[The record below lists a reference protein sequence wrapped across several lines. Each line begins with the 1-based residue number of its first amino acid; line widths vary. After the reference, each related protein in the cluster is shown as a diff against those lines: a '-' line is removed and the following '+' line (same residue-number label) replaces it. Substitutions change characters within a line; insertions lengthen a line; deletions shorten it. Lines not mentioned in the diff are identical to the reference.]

1 MLPMAMKI
9 IKASSLSP
17 EQKDMICQL
26 WNMEY
31 PQKLAITITAFDEFL
46 EASASQTHFLIMED
60 ETTIT
65 GWAYTFD
72 REDDRWFSIIIS
84 EAHQGKGLGHV
95 LLNLIKEKET
105 RLNGWVI
112 DHPHDRKQNGQ
123 PYRSPLSFYIKNG
136 FTTLPHARLENE
148 KISAV
153 KIEWKKQA

>member
-1 MLPMAMKI
+1 MSMKI
-9 IKASSLSP
+9 IKASMLSN

-26 WNMEY
+26 WNTEY
-31 PQKLAITITAFDEFL
+31 PQNLAITSTSFDEFL
-46 EASASQTHFLIMED
+46 EASASQSHFLILENEKD
-60 ETTIT
+60 LV

-72 REDDRWFSIIIS
+72 RESDRWFSIIIDHP
-84 EAHQGKGLGHV
+84 HQGKGLGHV

-123 PYRSPLSFYIKNG
+123 PYLSPLTFYVKNG
-136 FTTLPHARLENE
+136 FTALPHARMENE

-153 KIEWKKQA
+153 KIEWKK

>member
-1 MLPMAMKI
+1 MSMKI
-9 IKASSLSP
+9 TKATKLSA
-17 EQKDMICQL
+17 ELKDMICQL

-31 PQKLAITITAFDEFL
+31 PQKLAITPTAFDEFL
-46 EASASQTHFLIMED
+46 EASASQTHFLIMENEKD
-60 ETTIT
+60 LA

-72 REDDRWFSIIIS
+72 RDGDRWFSIIIS
-84 EAHQGKGLGHV
+84 HAHQGKGLGHV

-105 RLNGWVI
+105 QLNGWVI

-123 PYRSPLSFYIKNG
+123 PYLSPLSFYVKNG
-136 FTTLPHARLENE
+136 FTALPDTRLENE